1 MNNYDEIKMLVEASR
16 RALAGNVNESNTT
29 DIRKQYGLINEQK
42 VVDTK
47 EIDIEDTETD
57 KETDK
62 ETGKDSEQIGVKK
75 DKQKA
80 YRVINNVI
88 ILHGKTKADLQLT
101 TDEKNALTSSVDEF
115 RTDVAELTDFGEL
128 NVYPENVEWNGKILE
143 LDLEFFF
150 SINEPNGLYVK
161 SDMVKIDQNYMG
173 MIAKLQSYY
182 EKFKAKWSKIV
193 ASRQED
199 VEE

>member
-16 RALAGNVNESNTT
+16 RALAGNMNESNTT
-29 DIRKQYGLINEQK
+29 DIRKQYGLLTEQN

-47 EIDIEDTETD
+47 EIDIEDVKTTEEPEKDTNGIVN
-57 KETDK
+57 KE
-62 ETGKDSEQIGVKK
+62 

-80 YRVINNVI
+80 YRIINNII

-115 RTDVAELTDFGEL
+115 RNEVAELTDFGDL
-128 NVYPENVEWNGKILE
+128 NVYPENVEWSGKILE

-161 SDMVKIDQNYMG
+161 GDMVKVDQDYMG
-173 MIAKLQSYY
+173 MIGKLRSYY
-182 EKFKAKWSKIV
+182 EKFKAKWSKVV

>member
-16 RALAGNVNESNTT
+16 RALAGNMNESNNT
-29 DIRKQYGLINEQK
+29 DIRKQYGLLTEQN
-42 VVDTK
+42 VEDTK
-47 EIDIEDTETD
+47 EINIDDLKTTEEP
-57 KETDK
+57 K
-62 ETGKDSEQIGVKK
+62 KDSDEIGNKK

-80 YRVINNVI
+80 YRIINNII

-115 RTDVAELTDFGEL
+115 RNEVAELTDFNDL
-128 NVYPENVEWNGKILE
+128 NVYPENVEWSGKILE

-161 SDMVKIDQNYMG
+161 GDMVKVDQDYMG

-182 EKFKAKWSKIV
+182 EKFKTKWSKIV

>member
-16 RALAGNVNESNTT
+16 RALSGKLNENRTS
-29 DIRKQYGLINEQK
+29 DIRKQYGLIVEQIK
-42 VVDTK
+42 TDEL
-47 EIDIEDTETD
+47 EIDDINVDEGP
-57 KETDK
+57 K
-62 ETGKDSEQIGVKK
+62 KDSDEIGVKK

-80 YRVINNVI
+80 FRVLNNII

-115 RTDVAELTDFGEL
+115 RTDVAELVDFGDL
-128 NVYPENVEWNGKILE
+128 NVYHDNVEWKGKILE
-143 LDLEFFF
+143 INLEFFF
-150 SINEPNGLYVK
+150 SIIEPNGLYIK
-161 SDMVKIDQNYMG
+161 GDMIKIDQDYVEMVS
-173 MIAKLQSYY
+173 KLQSYY
-182 EKFKAKWSKIV
+182 EKFKTKWSKIV

>member
-16 RALAGNVNESNTT
+16 RALAGNMNESNTT
-29 DIRKQYGLINEQK
+29 DIRKQYGLLTEQEIQDTTEIK
-42 VVDTK
+42 VD
-47 EIDIEDTETD
+47 EYDGDQED
-57 KETDK
+57 K
-62 ETGKDSEQIGVKK
+62 KDSDEIGVKK

-80 YRVINNVI
+80 YRVLNTII

-115 RTDVAELTDFGEL
+115 RSDVAELVEFGDL
-128 NVYPENVEWNGKILE
+128 NVYPENVEWKGKILE
-143 LDLEFFF
+143 NDLEFFL
-150 SINEPNGLYVK
+150 SINEPNGLYIK
-161 SDMVKIDQNYMG
+161 GDMIKVDQEHMEV
-173 MIAKLQSYY
+173 ISKLQSYY
-182 EKFKAKWSKIV
+182 EKFKTKWSKIV

>member
-16 RALAGNVNESNTT
+16 RALAGNMNESNTT
-29 DIRKQYGLINEQK
+29 DIRKQYGLLTEQEIQDTTEIK
-42 VVDTK
+42 VD
-47 EIDIEDTETD
+47 EYDGDQED
-57 KETDK
+57 K
-62 ETGKDSEQIGVKK
+62 KDSDEIGVKK

-80 YRVINNVI
+80 YRVLNNII

-115 RTDVAELTDFGEL
+115 RSDVAELVEFGDL
-128 NVYPENVEWNGKILE
+128 NVYPENVEWKGKILE
-143 LDLEFFF
+143 NDLEFFF
-150 SINEPNGLYVK
+150 SINEPNGLYIK
-161 SDMVKIDQNYMG
+161 GDMIKVDQEHMEVIG
-173 MIAKLQSYY
+173 KLQSYY
-182 EKFKAKWSKIV
+182 EKFKTKWSKIV

>member
-1 MNNYDEIKMLVEASR
+1 MKSYDEIKMLVEASR
-16 RALAGNVNESNTT
+16 RALSGNMNESNST
-29 DIRKQYGLINEQK
+29 DIRKQYGIITEQK

-47 EIDIEDTETD
+47 EIDIEDTETE
-57 KETDK
+57 KETD
-62 ETGKDSEQIGVKK
+62 KDSEQIGVKR

-80 YRVINNVI
+80 YRVINNII

-128 NVYPENVEWNGKILE
+128 NVYPENVEWSGKILE

-173 MIAKLQSYY
+173 MISKLQSYY

>member
-16 RALAGNVNESNTT
+16 RALAGNMNKSNTT
-29 DIRKQYGLINEQK
+29 DIRKQYGLLTEQN
-42 VVDTK
+42 VEDTK
-47 EIDIEDTETD
+47 EIDIEDVKTTE
-57 KETDK
+57 EP
-62 ETGKDSEQIGVKK
+62 EKDSDDTVIKK

-80 YRVINNVI
+80 YRIINNII

-115 RTDVAELTDFGEL
+115 RTDVAELTDFGDL

-182 EKFKAKWSKIV
+182 EKFKTKWSKIV

>member
-16 RALAGNVNESNTT
+16 RALAGNMNESNTT
-29 DIRKQYGLINEQK
+29 DIRKQYGLLTEQN

-47 EIDIEDTETD
+47 EIDIE
-57 KETDK
+57 
-62 ETGKDSEQIGVKK
+62 GVKTTEEPEK
-75 DKQKA
+75 DTNGIVNKEDKQKA
-80 YRVINNVI
+80 YRIINNII

-115 RTDVAELTDFGEL
+115 RNEVAELTDFGDL
-128 NVYPENVEWNGKILE
+128 NVYPENVEWSGKILE

-161 SDMVKIDQNYMG
+161 GDMVKVDQDYMG
-173 MIAKLQSYY
+173 MIGKLQSYY
-182 EKFKAKWSKIV
+182 EKFKAKWSKVV

>member
-1 MNNYDEIKMLVEASR
+1 MKSYDEIKMLVEASR
-16 RALAGNVNESNTT
+16 RALSGNMNESNST
-29 DIRKQYGLINEQK
+29 DIRKQYGIITEQK

-47 EIDIEDTETD
+47 EIDIEDTET
-57 KETDK
+57 EK
-62 ETGKDSEQIGVKK
+62 ETGKDSEQIGVKR

-80 YRVINNVI
+80 YRVINNII

-128 NVYPENVEWNGKILE
+128 NVYPENVEWSGKILE

-173 MIAKLQSYY
+173 MISKLQSYY

>member
-16 RALAGNVNESNTT
+16 RALAGNMNESNNT
-29 DIRKQYGLINEQK
+29 DIRKQYGLLTEQN

-47 EIDIEDTETD
+47 EIDIE
-57 KETDK
+57 
-62 ETGKDSEQIGVKK
+62 GVKTTEEPEK
-75 DKQKA
+75 DTNGVVNMEDKQKA
-80 YRVINNVI
+80 YRIINNII

-115 RTDVAELTDFGEL
+115 RNEVAELTDFGDL
-128 NVYPENVEWNGKILE
+128 NVYPENVEWSGKILE

-161 SDMVKIDQNYMG
+161 GDMVKVDQDYMS
-173 MIAKLQSYY
+173 MIGKLQSYY
-182 EKFKAKWSKIV
+182 EKFKAKWSKVV

>member
-1 MNNYDEIKMLVEASR
+1 MKSYDVIKMLVEASR
-16 RALAGNVNESNTT
+16 RALSGNMNESNST
-29 DIRKQYGLINEQK
+29 DIRKQYGIITEQK

-47 EIDIEDTETD
+47 EIDIEDTET
-57 KETDK
+57 EK
-62 ETGKDSEQIGVKK
+62 ETGKDSEQIGVKR

-80 YRVINNVI
+80 YRVINNII

-128 NVYPENVEWNGKILE
+128 NVYPENVEWSGKILE

-173 MIAKLQSYY
+173 MISKLQSYY

>member
-16 RALAGNVNESNTT
+16 RALAGNMNESNTT
-29 DIRKQYGLINEQK
+29 DIRKQYGLLTEQN

-47 EIDIEDTETD
+47 EIDIEDVKTTEEPEKDTNGIVN
-57 KETDK
+57 KE
-62 ETGKDSEQIGVKK
+62 

-80 YRVINNVI
+80 YRIINNII

-115 RTDVAELTDFGEL
+115 RTDVAELTDFGDL

-182 EKFKAKWSKIV
+182 EKFKTKWSKIV

>member
-16 RALAGNVNESNTT
+16 RALSGKLNEDHNT
-29 DIRKQYGLINEQK
+29 DIRKQYGLIVEQIED
-42 VVDTK
+42 DTDDI
-47 EIDIEDTETD
+47 EIDTIDVEE
-57 KETDK
+57 KPK
-62 ETGKDSEQIGVKK
+62 KDSDEIGVKK

-80 YRVINNVI
+80 YRVLNNII

-115 RTDVAELTDFGEL
+115 RTDVAELVDFGDL
-128 NVYPENVEWNGKILE
+128 NVYHDNVEWKGKILE
-143 LDLEFFF
+143 NDLEFFF
-150 SINEPNGLYVK
+150 SINEPNGLYIK
-161 SDMVKIDQNYMG
+161 GDMIKIDQDYMET
-173 MIAKLQSYY
+173 ITKLQSYY
-182 EKFKAKWSKIV
+182 EKFKTKWSKIV

>member
-16 RALAGNVNESNTT
+16 RALAGNMNESNTT
-29 DIRKQYGLINEQK
+29 DIRKQYGLLTEQN
-42 VVDTK
+42 VEDTK
-47 EIDIEDTETD
+47 EINIDDLKTTEEP
-57 KETDK
+57 K
-62 ETGKDSEQIGVKK
+62 KDSDEIGNKK

-80 YRVINNVI
+80 YRIINNII

-115 RTDVAELTDFGEL
+115 RNEVAELTDFNDL
-128 NVYPENVEWNGKILE
+128 NVYPENVEWSGKILE

-161 SDMVKIDQNYMG
+161 GDMVKVDQDYMG

-182 EKFKAKWSKIV
+182 EKFKTKWSKIV